1 MLLTLWFTKK
11 AVTSILFFC
20 SFMGKLWLWSSSLIA
35 SWSSWWINIRL
46 QALFKSKLLRLVVEH
61 HWSGIEC
68 QLNSFI
74 YIWIFILLWNFPKQ
88 PIQKNCKYLLLWRQL
103 YNRKRNYLLV
113 NFFFGEN
120 PPCVHVEV
128 VHLSI
133 KFENEDKIFPQH
145 SC

>member
-1 MLLTLWFTKK
+1 MWFTKK
-11 AVTSILFFC
+11 AVTSILFIC
-20 SFMGKLWLWSSSLIA
+20 SFKGKLWFWSSSLIA
-35 SWSSWWINIRL
+35 LWSSWWI
-46 QALFKSKLLRLVVEH
+46 SLRSVVEH

-74 YIWIFILLWNFPKQ
+74 YIWIFILLWNLPKQ

-113 NFFFGEN
+113 NFFGEN
-120 PPCVHVEV
+120 PPCVEV

-133 KFENEDKIFPQH
+133 KFENEDKIFPQTQLLNIRC
-145 SC
+145 SFN